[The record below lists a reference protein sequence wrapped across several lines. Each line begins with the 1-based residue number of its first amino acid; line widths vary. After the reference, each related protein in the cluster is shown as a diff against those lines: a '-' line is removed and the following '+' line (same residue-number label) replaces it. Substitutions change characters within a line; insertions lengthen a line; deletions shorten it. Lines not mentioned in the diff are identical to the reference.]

1 MAEEKDEK
9 TFEQSLNELE
19 KIATDLE
26 RGDLSLEEA
35 IEKFENGMKLSKE
48 CSEMLEKAD
57 KKITM
62 LIKGENGELAEENFN
77 AVEE

>member
-48 CSEMLEKAD
+48 CSEKLDKAEKRINILVQSED
-57 KKITM
+57 DDLK
-62 LIKGENGELAEENFN
+62 EEKFE
-77 AVEE
+77 VE